1 MKSPTPPTPPP
12 QKEIMIRLLFKLQK
26 QFEIIDHDFAILQ
39 ISNFILRKEIYN
51 YIISRKYFVLD

>member
-1 MKSPTPPTPPP
+1 
-12 QKEIMIRLLFKLQK
+12 MIRLLFELQK
-26 QFEIIDHDFAILQ
+26 QFEIIYHDFAILQ